1 MKMRIQIVSVI
12 LSLQLS
18 LPLFAEDSPPVEFRL
33 PQPTEP
39 FRIEELSVE
48 QARLCARFR
57 SLAGKYRK
65 PALEAVLASGAFPL
79 DEKRITEDQ
88 VVVLFGHPEGR
99 GNNEWSFSLGSSEG
113 RGYAMFIT
121 IIDGRAARIGF
132 ASSS

>member
-1 MKMRIQIVSVI
+1 MKMRLQTVVVI

-18 LPLFAEDSPPVEFRL
+18 LPLSAADTPPVEFHFPR
-33 PQPTEP
+33 PTEP

-57 SLAGKYRK
+57 SLAGKCRK

-88 VVVLFGHPEGR
+88 VVALFGQPEGR
-99 GNNEWSFSLGSSEG
+99 GNHEWSFSLGSSEG
-113 RGYAMFIT
+113 TGHAMFIT
-121 IIDGRAARIGF
+121 IIEGRAARIGF
-132 ASSS
+132 VSSS